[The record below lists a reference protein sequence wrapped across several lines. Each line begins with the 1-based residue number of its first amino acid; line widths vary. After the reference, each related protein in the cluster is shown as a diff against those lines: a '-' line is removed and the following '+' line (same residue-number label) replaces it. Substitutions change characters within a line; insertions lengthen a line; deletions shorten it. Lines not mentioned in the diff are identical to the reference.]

1 MFRSANLTT
10 GEAFVVMD
18 RLLDNPQGGP
28 MFLSQP
34 EIAKMMIRAL
44 RDGEHRFR
52 RYTLHAFVIMS
63 NHVHL
68 LVTPNVESKK
78 WLGALKGFTGHEAIR
93 ILNLCSRPF
102 WQSESY
108 DRLIRNDEEFS
119 RVKHYI
125 EWNPVKAGLV
135 TLPEEFPW
143 SSATPGGSPAAGRK
157 A

>member
-1 MFRSANLTT
+1 
-10 GEAFVVMD
+10 MD
-18 RLLDNPQGGP
+18 RLLDNSQSGP
-28 MFLSQP
+28 MFLGQP

-44 RDGEHRFR
+44 HDGERRFR

-68 LVTPNVESKK
+68 LVTPHVELKK
-78 WLGALKGFTGHEAIR
+78 WLGALKGFTGHDAIR
-93 ILNLCSRPF
+93 MLRLRCSPF

-108 DRLIRNDEEFS
+108 DRLIRNDEEFF
-119 RVKHYI
+119 RVRRYI

-135 TLPEEFPW
+135 SLPEEFPW
-143 SSATPGGSPAAGRK
+143 SSATPGGSPAASRK